1 MTFPTVQGTA
11 TSSTNT
17 AGTSH
22 TFTLPSSIAAGELLL
37 LLVNIGST
45 AATFNALAGWT
56 ELLDENSVGGLK
68 VIYKIAAGADSNPT
82 FTSSASTRSAGI
94 AFRISGHNSG
104 TNAPEVGT
112 TATATSTNPDPPNLS
127 VSGGATKDYLW
138 IAFCGSSGE
147 QADDGTYCTAFPTNY
162 SSNQLQKACGTV
174 GTNLGGM
181 IACATRNLNGTS
193 DNPGTFTVSENDV
206 WRAQTVVVHPSVFAG
221 AGPIVGRGSIVVGDN
236 SLKKGR
242 LLA

>member
-1 MTFPTVQGTA
+1 MSFPIVQGTA

-22 TFTLPSSIAAGELLL
+22 TFTLPASIVAGELLL
-37 LLVNIGST
+37 LIVSIGST

-56 ELLDENSVGGLK
+56 ELLDESAAAGLK
-68 VIYKIAAGADSNPT
+68 VIYKIAAGGDSNPT

-94 AFRISGHNSG
+94 AFRISGHNSA

-112 TATATSTNPDPPNLS
+112 TATGTSTTPNPPNLAP
-127 VSGGATKDYLW
+127 VGGIAKDYLW

-162 SSNQLQKACGTV
+162 GSNHLQKTCGTA

-181 IACATRNLNGTS
+181 VACASRNLNGTS
-193 DNPGTFTVSENDV
+193 DDPGTFTVSENDA
-206 WRAQTVVVHPSVFAG
+206 WRAQTVVVHPSVG
-221 AGPIVGRGSIVVGDN
+221 GGPIVGRGSPIAGDTA
-236 SLKKGR
+236 LKKGR
-242 LLA
+242 LVA